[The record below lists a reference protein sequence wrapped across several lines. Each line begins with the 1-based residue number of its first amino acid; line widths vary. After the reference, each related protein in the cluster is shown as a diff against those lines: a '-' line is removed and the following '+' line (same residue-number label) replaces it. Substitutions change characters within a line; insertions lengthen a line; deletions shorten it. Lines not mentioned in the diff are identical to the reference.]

1 SPGAGAALTCLRLA
15 PALTASF
22 PAFPAARL
30 AGGLGRLRGALP
42 VPKERRLALRR
53 RESRKREWH
62 GRQRMLSWVAMA
74 RWTRAIRVVL
84 VDRRCRASHSMMGTF
99 RFTDNASWT

>member
-1 SPGAGAALTCLRLA
+1 MAGEPRPSSPRPAGGSSPGAGAALTCLRLA

-42 VPKERRLALRR
+42 VPKEGRLALRR
-53 RESRKREWH
+53 RESR
-62 GRQRMLSWVAMA
+62 
-74 RWTRAIRVVL
+74 
-84 VDRRCRASHSMMGTF
+84 
-99 RFTDNASWT
+99 